1 MLAEFVLMTFL
12 LTLNIFLTTGG
23 HSRLFRSNLQ
33 EVFRKKDVV
42 EHFENFTRKQLCQSH
57 FLKKLKAAS
66 EAMEQL
72 NTKLNKL
79 NGILKHGNMEFHKME
94 FIRE

>member
-1 MLAEFVLMTFL
+1 MLAKFVLMTFL
-12 LTLNIFLTTGG
+12 LTLNMFLTIGG

-33 EVFRKKDVV
+33 EVFRKKDV
-42 EHFENFTRKQLCQSH
+42 ERFENFTRKQLCQSH
-57 FLKKLKAAS
+57 FLKKLKAVS

-72 NTKLNKL
+72 NSKLNKL
-79 NGILKHGNMEFHKME
+79 NGILKHGNMEFHKKE